1 MRWKDRLTK
10 FLMQFLLRFFGL
22 IPEGSHYVSRDS
34 RPAVVRSQRDRII
47 F

>member
-1 MRWKDRLTK
+1 
-10 FLMQFLLRFFGL
+10 MQFLLRFFGL

-47 F
+47 FWRASYQM